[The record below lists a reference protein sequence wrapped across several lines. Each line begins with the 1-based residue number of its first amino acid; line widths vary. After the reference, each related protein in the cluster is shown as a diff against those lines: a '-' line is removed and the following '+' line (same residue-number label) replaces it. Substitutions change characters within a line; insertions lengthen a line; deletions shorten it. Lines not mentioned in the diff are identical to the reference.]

1 MHLDKHLG
9 ISLIAILLALLC
21 LAGCKAKPQ
30 ETTVIYAE
38 IVGCYRD
45 PSTHAPN
52 GVSAAYRVDFIWQN
66 DVYQATGARSYYNA
80 LNHLYGQAW
89 VRVVLED
96 GEIKE
101 VKEVLE

>member
-1 MHLDKHLG
+1 MGKR
-9 ISLIAILLALLC
+9 IAAVLMVLLC
-21 LAGCKAKPQ
+21 LAGCKARPT

-45 PSTHAPN
+45 ANHESPIS
-52 GVSAAYRVDFIWQN
+52 SKAAYRVDFIWQN
-66 DVYQATGARSYYNA
+66 EVYQAKGAKSYYHA

-89 VRVVLED
+89 VRVVMED

-101 VKEVLE
+101 IVEVCE